1 MWGPAKP
8 LGAIA
13 GSLSMH
19 QVLKAKRRSRRR
31 QSPSRRPSVSPAEP
45 VAQHS
50 CLQTSVLVLNRQY
63 MVVHVVT
70 ARRAFGLLYRE
81 LAEVIHVDQGSF
93 GTYNFHSWREVSE
106 LLAGDKQPHD
116 DWIRTVSFEI
126 RVPRVIRLLGFDRV
140 PKQRL
145 NLNRRN
151 VLARDGHVCQ
161 YCGQR
166 VPTHQLSLDHVIP
179 RSRGGQTTWEN
190 VVCACLDCNIRKGG
204 RTPKEAKMRL
214 MRHPERPKR
223 NPILLL
229 KLGNPKYASWRTWL
243 EGVLWDVGAGD

>member
-1 MWGPAKP
+1 
-8 LGAIA
+8 
-13 GSLSMH
+13 MH

-31 QSPSRRPSVSPAEP
+31 QSPDPRPSFPAEEP
-45 VAQHS
+45 APPGSGLH
-50 CLQTSVLVLNRQY
+50 TSVLVLNRQY
-63 MVVHVVT
+63 MAVHVVT

-81 LAEVIHVDQGSF
+81 LAEVIHVDGGCF
-93 GTYNFHSWREVSE
+93 GTYSFHSWREVSE
-106 LLAGDKQPHD
+106 LLAEEKKPHD

-145 NLNRRN
+145 NLNRRS
-151 VLARDGHVCQ
+151 VLARDGHICQ
-161 YCGQR
+161 YCGQWF
-166 VPTHQLSLDHVIP
+166 PSHQLSLDHVIP

-190 VVCACLDCNIRKGG
+190 VVCACLACNIRKGG
-204 RTPKEAKMRL
+204 RTPKEAKMLL
-214 MRHPERPKR
+214 MRHPERPRR

-243 EGVLWDVGAGD
+243 EGVLWDVGASD

>member
-1 MWGPAKP
+1 
-8 LGAIA
+8 
-13 GSLSMH
+13 MH
-19 QVLKAKRRSRRR
+19 QVLKAKRRGRRVAFAAGR
-31 QSPSRRPSVSPAEP
+31 APAASPTPSPPS
-45 VAQHS
+45 S
-50 CLQTSVLVLNRQY
+50 GLQTSVLVLNRHY
-63 MVVHVVT
+63 MAVHVVN

-81 LAEVIHVDQGSF
+81 LAEVIHMDEGSF
-93 GTYNFHSWREVSE
+93 GTYSFHSWREVSE
-106 LLAGDKQPHD
+106 LLAEDKQPHD

-140 PKQRL
+140 PRQRL

-161 YCGQR
+161 YCGQKF
-166 VPTHQLSLDHVIP
+166 PIHELSIDHVVP

-204 RTPKEAKMRL
+204 RTPKEAKML
-214 MRHPERPKR
+214 LTHPPERPKR
-223 NPILLL
+223 NPVLLL

>member
-1 MWGPAKP
+1 
-8 LGAIA
+8 
-13 GSLSMH
+13 MH
-19 QVLKAKRRSRRR
+19 QVLKAKRRSRRG
-31 QSPSRRPSVSPAEP
+31 QAP
-45 VAQHS
+45 VARLPAPPPAPRPPS
-50 CLQTSVLVLNRQY
+50 SGLQTSVLVLNRQY
-63 MVVHVVT
+63 MAVHVVT

-81 LAEVIHVDQGSF
+81 LAEVIHMDEGNF
-93 GTYNFHSWREVSE
+93 GTYSFHSWREVSE
-106 LLAGDKQPHD
+106 LLAEDKQPHD

-166 VPTHQLSLDHVIP
+166 FSTPQLSIDHVIP

-190 VVCACLDCNIRKGG
+190 VVCACLGCNIRKGG
-204 RTPKEAKMRL
+204 RTPKEAKMLL
-214 MRHPERPKR
+214 MQPPERPKR
-223 NPILLL
+223 NPVLLL

>member
-1 MWGPAKP
+1 
-8 LGAIA
+8 
-13 GSLSMH
+13 MH

-31 QSPSRRPSVSPAEP
+31 QSPGPRPLVSAEEPAAP
-45 VAQHS
+45 S
-50 CLQTSVLVLNRQY
+50 SGLQTSVLVLNRQY
-63 MVVHVVT
+63 MAVHVVT

-81 LAEVIHVDQGSF
+81 LAEVIHVDRGSF
-93 GTYNFHSWREVSE
+93 GTYSFHSWREVSE
-106 LLAGDKQPHD
+106 LLAEEKQPHD

-161 YCGQR
+161 YCGDR
-166 VPTHQLSLDHVIP
+166 FSTHQLSVDHVVP

-190 VVCACLDCNIRKGG
+190 VVCACLACNIRKGG
-204 RTPKEAKMRL
+204 RTPKEAKMLLIQR
-214 MRHPERPKR
+214 PARPKR
-223 NPILLL
+223 NPVLLL
-229 KLGNPKYASWRTWL
+229 KLKNPKYASWRTWL
-243 EGVLWDVGAGD
+243 EGVLWDVGAAD